1 MKIQGKETK
10 YNIGDIVIMAWVDCD
25 PELAVITGINL
36 RYDDDDLDG
45 DMCHILTYRTTR
57 LMGGNNEQYE
67 GPAGAFLCKITDAEA
82 VKKYAPEIR
91 EAFANHGFKEK
102 EEDDGEEGDE

>member
-10 YNIGDIVIMAWVDCD
+10 YNIGDIVIMAWVDSD

-45 DMCHILTYRTTR
+45 NTCHILTYRTSR
-57 LMGGNNEQYE
+57 LMGADREQYE

-91 EAFANHGFKEK
+91 EAFKNHGFKEK

>member
-10 YNIGDIVIMAWVDCD
+10 YNIGDIVIMAWVDSD

-57 LMGGNNEQYE
+57 LMGVDREPYE
-67 GPAGAFLCKITDAEA
+67 GPARAFLCKITDAEA

-91 EAFANHGFKEK
+91 EAFKNHGFKEK

>member
-10 YNIGDIVIMAWVDCD
+10 YNIGDIVIMAWVDSD

-45 DMCHILTYRTTR
+45 DTCHILTYRTSR
-57 LMGGNNEQYE
+57 LMGVDREQYE

-91 EAFANHGFKEK
+91 EAFINHGFKEK

>member
-1 MKIQGKETK
+1 MKVQGKETK
-10 YNIGDIVIMAWVDCD
+10 YNIGDIVIVAWEDSD

-45 DMCHILTYRTTR
+45 KMGHILTYRTTR
-57 LMGGNNEQYE
+57 LIGVDREQYE
-67 GPAGAFLCKITDAEA
+67 GSAGAFLCKITDAEA

-91 EAFANHGFKEK
+91 KAFINHGFTGRG
-102 EEDDGEEGDE
+102 EDEGEEEIG

>member
-10 YNIGDIVIMAWVDCD
+10 YDIGDIVIMAWADSD

-36 RYDDDDLDG
+36 RYDDFELSG
-45 DMCHILTYRTTR
+45 DMGHNLSYRTTR
-57 LMGGNNEQYE
+57 LIGVNREQYE
-67 GPAGAFLCKITDAEA
+67 GCAGAFLCKITDAEA

-91 EAFANHGFKEK
+91 KAFISHGFTDRG
-102 EEDDGEEGDE
+102 EDEGEEE

>member
-10 YNIGDIVIMAWVDCD
+10 YNIGDIVIMAWVDSD

-57 LMGGNNEQYE
+57 LMGVDREPYE
-67 GPAGAFLCKITDAEA
+67 GPARAFLCKITDAEA

-91 EAFANHGFKEK
+91 EAFINHGFKEK
-102 EEDDGEEGDE
+102 EEDDGEEDF

>member
-36 RYDDDDLDG
+36 RYDDFELNG
-45 DMCHILTYRTTR
+45 DASHILTYRTSR
-57 LMGGNNEQYE
+57 LMGANREQYE
-67 GPAGAFLCKITDAEA
+67 GSAGAFLCKITDAEA
-82 VKKYAPEIR
+82 VKRYAPEIR
-91 EAFANHGFKEK
+91 KAFINHGFIDKG
-102 EEDDGEEGDE
+102 EDDGEEDVG

>member
-10 YNIGDIVIMAWVDCD
+10 YDIGDIVIMAWVDSD

-36 RYDDDDLDG
+36 RYDDHELNG
-45 DMCHILTYRTTR
+45 DASHILTYRTSR
-57 LMGGNNEQYE
+57 LFGGDHRQYE
-67 GPAGAFLCKITDAEA
+67 GSAGAFLCKITDAEA

-91 EAFANHGFKEK
+91 KAFINHGFVDKG
-102 EEDDGEEGDE
+102 EDDGEEDDE